1 MPAKNQ
7 DLHGSVPDK
16 SSVALLLID
25 VVNQFDFE
33 GSDELL
39 AHARPMAERLA
50 ALKARA
56 KLAGIPVIYVNDN
69 FGKWRS
75 DVRSLLAHALRP
87 DCKGRDIVER
97 LEPDEDDYFVIKPKH
112 SGFYSTTL
120 DLLLD
125 YLQVKTVILT
135 GIASNSCVLFTAN
148 DAYMRD
154 MHLIV
159 PQDCVAAADPDVNEH
174 ALQQMRTVL
183 KADIEPSSELD
194 LEALARPG
202 AQEQQSPPGREA
214 REVAGTD

>member
-1 MPAKNQ
+1 MPAKNH

-16 SSVALLLID
+16 SSLALLMID
-25 VVNQFDFE
+25 VVNQFEFD

-50 ALKARA
+50 VLKARA
-56 KLAGIPVIYVNDN
+56 KNAAIPVIYVNDN

-87 DCKGRDIVER
+87 ECKGREVVKR
-97 LEPDEDDYFVIKPKH
+97 LEPDDDDYFVIKPKH

-125 YLQVKTVILT
+125 YLQVRTVILT
-135 GIASNSCVLFTAN
+135 GIATNSCVLFTAN

-154 MHLIV
+154 MHIIV
-159 PQDCVAAADPDVNEH
+159 PADCVAAVDAEISRH
-174 ALQQMRTVL
+174 AIEQMRTVL
-183 KADIEPSSELD
+183 KADTSPSTELD
-194 LEALARPG
+194 LHALARSAAEIERP
-202 AQEQQSPPGREA
+202 A
-214 REVAGTD
+214 RRQRRQPTPAF